1 MPIALLQILAYRNFI
16 LRSVRNDFRMR
27 FARSKFAGLWVV
39 VQPLVQ
45 VAIFAIVLS
54 NLLNARLI
62 GVEGKYA
69 YAVYLLAGTV
79 IWTLF
84 SDSLSRTAT
93 SFLEHANS
101 IKKIAFPRVCPPAIG
116 VGIAI
121 ANSAVL
127 LTLSLI
133 FIAVAH
139 GLSLHVLLWLLPVL
153 AVTVML
159 GASIGLIVGT
169 LNVFMRDVWQVIS
182 VALQFL
188 YWFTPIVY
196 PLTTLSKD
204 LSETVSKNP
213 LTPLVL
219 ASQDILVRGKSPNL
233 ESLVLPAALALL
245 FAVAGFF
252 LFRRAAP
259 DMADAL

>member
-1 MPIALLQILAYRNFI
+1 MPIALLQLFAYRNFI
-16 LRSVRNDFRMR
+16 LRSVKNDFRMR
-27 FARSKFAGLWVV
+27 FARSKAAGLWVV

-45 VAIFAIVLS
+45 VAIFAVVLS
-54 NLLNARLI
+54 NLLNARLV

-69 YAVYLLAGTV
+69 YTVYLLAGTI

-93 SFLEHANS
+93 SFIEHANS
-101 IKKIAFPRVCPPAIG
+101 IKKIAFPRICPPAIG
-116 VGIAI
+116 VGIALS
-121 ANSAVL
+121 NSAIL
-127 LTLSLI
+127 LSLSLI
-133 FIAVAH
+133 FIGAAH
-139 GLSLHVLLWLLPVL
+139 GLSATAILWLVPVL
-153 AVTVML
+153 GVTVAL

-169 LNVFMRDVWQVIS
+169 LNVFMRDVWQVVS

-204 LSETVSKNP
+204 ISDAVGNNP

-219 ASQDILVRGKSPNL
+219 ASQDILVRGRAPNV
-233 ESLVLPAALALL
+233 ESLLLPAVLALL
-245 FAVAGFF
+245 IGGGAFL